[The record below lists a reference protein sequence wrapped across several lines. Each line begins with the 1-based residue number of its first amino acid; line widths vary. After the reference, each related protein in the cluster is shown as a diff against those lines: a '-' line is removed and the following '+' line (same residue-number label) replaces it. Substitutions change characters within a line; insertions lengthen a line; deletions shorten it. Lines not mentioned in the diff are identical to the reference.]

1 MLAYAGLGIVGSV
14 DSRMSSGG
22 RARGADLT
30 CSFCGT
36 AQNEIRK
43 LIAGSSG
50 YICDACVGL
59 AGGVISS
66 GSPADTALG
75 TVHAVPEQNGQAHCS
90 FCGKPRYRV
99 DGLAETQGGT
109 SICVECLSLCNEIL
123 DEELS

>member
-1 MLAYAGLGIVGSV
+1 VGGV
-14 DSRMSSGG
+14 DSRSGSGG
-22 RARGADLT
+22 HAPGAHLA

-36 AQNEIRK
+36 ARPDVRK
-43 LIAGSSG
+43 LIAGSGG

-66 GSPADTALG
+66 GSPAETALG